1 MENKTCGGS
10 MNVHAWKGYP
20 TDLNDGKLH
29 FKISLYLSGRT
40 SRNKLL
46 FLLTL
51 PWCRYLQY
59 HLTPGK
65 CPLKWWN
72 SLVIQLLPLLHE
84 KLVSSSIRKIRSIL
98 PASAS
103 FADRWRCRVQ
113 SPDLVVANN
122 LSTSA
127 ISIKASAI
135 SIKATAISIKATALE
150 TERSITSR
158 LKVLQSIT
166 NVE

>member
-84 KLVSSSIRKIRSIL
+84 KLVSSSIRKYSIKLFRRPHRLKSDAAEEIPTIGLGCGWRRPPHSMPLLSPLRWRRIWL
-98 PASAS
+98 PA
-103 FADRWRCRVQ
+103 
-113 SPDLVVANN
+113 PL
-122 LSTSA
+122 
-127 ISIKASAI
+127 K
-135 SIKATAISIKATALE
+135 
-150 TERSITSR
+150 
-158 LKVLQSIT
+158 KVLWKYH
-166 NVE
+166 